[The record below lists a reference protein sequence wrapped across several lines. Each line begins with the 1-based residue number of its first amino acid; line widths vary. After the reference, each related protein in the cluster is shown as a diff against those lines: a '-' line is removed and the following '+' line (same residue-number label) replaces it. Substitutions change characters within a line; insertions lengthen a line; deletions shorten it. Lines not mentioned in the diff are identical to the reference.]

1 MMSVLLLCSL
11 LVAVSARMNELVLQD
26 EALVGE
32 VVKTPLFRKT
42 RNQLPTNFDYRSFGL
57 LSTDLNQHIPVYW

>member
-1 MMSVLLLCSL
+1 MMSVVFICSL

-42 RNQLPTNFDYRSFGL
+42 RSQLPTNFDYRTLGL

>member
-1 MMSVLLLCSL
+1 MSVLLLCSL

-42 RNQLPTNFDYRSFGL
+42 RSQLPTNFDYRSFGL